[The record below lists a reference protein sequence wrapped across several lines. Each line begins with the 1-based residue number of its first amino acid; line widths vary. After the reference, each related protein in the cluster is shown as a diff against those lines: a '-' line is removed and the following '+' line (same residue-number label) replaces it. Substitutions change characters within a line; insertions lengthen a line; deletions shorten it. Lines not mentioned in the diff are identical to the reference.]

1 MQCQQSKTLESPNLK
16 NLLTLFDYIFRLWWP
31 PCPQGCKSVQGT
43 TNAPARENR
52 CESLCNLIQP
62 ILLTQHNYRYPQ
74 VQYRL
79 CCAYVWLIGRPWPG
93 SVIAAQL
100 QSALH
105 LYSCV
110 GTGQRVVQG
119 HGPPRL
125 RPPWLQL
132 KCNLSIPKP

>member
-52 CESLCNLIQP
+52 CKSLCKLIQP
-62 ILLTQHNYRYPQ
+62 ILLTQHNSRYPQ

-79 CCAYVWLIGRPWPG
+79 CCAYVCLIGRPWPG
-93 SVIAAQL
+93 SMIAAACMTPIL
-100 QSALH
+100 L
-105 LYSCV
+105 CV
-110 GTGQRVVQG
+110 QREVQEC
-119 HGPPRL
+119 GPPRV